1 MNIVNSCIREADGK
15 YTLEI
20 TITVDDSNI
29 TLGPLVIPITKA
41 QAAVLER
48 AGVPSCSE

>member
-1 MNIVNSCIREADGK
+1 MDIIKSCIRETDRK

-29 TLGPLVIPITKA
+29 TLGPLVIPITEA

-48 AGVPSCSE
+48 AGVPSCS